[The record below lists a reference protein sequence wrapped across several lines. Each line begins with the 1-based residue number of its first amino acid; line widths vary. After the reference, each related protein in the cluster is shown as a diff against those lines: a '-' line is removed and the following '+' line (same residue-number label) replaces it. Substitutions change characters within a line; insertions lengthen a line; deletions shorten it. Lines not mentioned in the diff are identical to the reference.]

1 MRIAYIAHYQGPAL
15 QRQRPSLHNL
25 SLAMKVKLELICE
38 LLQRQAHEIE
48 VLSQGEADRYEF
60 RFYPA
65 LSETEPFD
73 PRIPVFYTS
82 ALPVRFINGFWSS
95 HRLVRLFASRHRLAP
110 FDLVIIHNLKRA
122 HLACASYAMRRLN
135 LPVVLEYEDDSF
147 VDVAGQQAGGFKA
160 NYHRETCR
168 RALKTMS
175 GCMAVSPYLLAQLP
189 SGIPKLLLR
198 GVVND
203 TIVRLNHQST
213 TSRNNWVVFSGTH
226 EGTQGLV
233 QMITAWQRLG
243 LLDWQLHIA
252 GRGSITPQLEKLAAN
267 NPSIIFHGFLS
278 RDENARLLCK
288 ARIGMNA
295 QDVTRTPG
303 NVFAF
308 KIIEYLAAGLHV
320 ITTPRG
326 TLEPEL
332 EAGISYIP
340 ENTPEAIATGLTQ
353 VMSEH
358 LYLRTAQPAAIRLF
372 GPEAVAQGLHK
383 LVEEVALRHN
393 PSLRKGAPQ
402 PAEAVQSTAPQV

>member
-15 QRQRPSLHNL
+15 QRQRPSLRNL

-38 LLQRQAHEIE
+38 LLQRHAHEIE
-48 VLSQGEADRYEF
+48 VLSQGEADRFEF
-60 RFYPA
+60 RFYRS
-65 LSETEPFD
+65 LQETEPFD
-73 PRIPVFYTS
+73 SRTPVFYTS
-82 ALPVRFINGFWSS
+82 ALPIRHVNGFWSS
-95 HRLVRLFASRHRLAP
+95 HRLVSLFASRHRLAP

-122 HLACASYAMRRLN
+122 HLACADYAMRRLN
-135 LPVVLEYEDDSF
+135 VPVILEYEDDSF
-147 VDVAGQQAGGFKA
+147 VDVAGQQAEGFKA
-160 NYHRETCR
+160 NYHRVTCR
-168 RALKTMS
+168 KALKTMS

-189 SGIPKLLLR
+189 FGIPKLLLR

-203 TIVRLNHQST
+203 TIVRLNYQST
-213 TSRNNWVVFSGTH
+213 GSRNNWVVFSGTH

-233 QMITAWQRLG
+233 QMITAWNQLG
-243 LLDWQLHIA
+243 LPDWQLHIA
-252 GRGSITPQLEKLAAN
+252 GRGAITPQLEKLAAN
-267 NPSIIFHGFLS
+267 NPSIIFHGLLS

-326 TLEPEL
+326 ELEPEL
-332 EAGISYIP
+332 EAGISYIHD
-340 ENTPEAIATGLTQ
+340 NTPEAIATGLTQ
-353 VMSEH
+353 VMSGH
-358 LYLRTAQPAAIRLF
+358 HYLRTAQSAAIRLF
-372 GPEAVAQGLHK
+372 GSEAVAQGLHK

-402 PAEAVQSTAPQV
+402 PA